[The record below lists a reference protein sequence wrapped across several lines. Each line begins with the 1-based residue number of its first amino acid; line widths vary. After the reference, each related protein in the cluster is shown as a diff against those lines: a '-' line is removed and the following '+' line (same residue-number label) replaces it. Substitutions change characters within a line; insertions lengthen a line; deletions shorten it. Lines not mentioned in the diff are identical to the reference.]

1 MSSRKKFLEIQVLPN
16 LATRRNHYT
25 VVIDKRMFPRT
36 KSKLMK
42 WMQNPDVCSVFKMD
56 RSFLRYLGN
65 LKRRSFL
72 INERYEDFFFS
83 IKSKFLCRQKIKD
96 VLHFLYSHL
105 DSEVNYNDDMIDE
118 TLESLKQTF
127 QFEIKVIGL

>member
-1 MSSRKKFLEIQVLPN
+1 MSNKFLTIQVLPN

-25 VVIDKRMFPRT
+25 VVIDKRKFPRT
-36 KSKLMK
+36 MYRLIK
-42 WMQNPDVCSVFKMD
+42 WMQNPDVCSECKMD
-56 RSFLRYLGN
+56 RSFLRYLRN
-65 LKRRSFL
+65 LKRRSLL
-72 INERYEDFFFS
+72 INERYEDFFFGV
-83 IKSKFLCRQKIKD
+83 KTKYLCRQKIKD

-127 QFEIKVIGL
+127 QFEIQVIGL